1 MRELGEPP
9 PMQIF
14 ESPFLRLSDSP
25 LSTRPPLQFKVSASV
40 ATVVLRM
47 YLDTSTAICTRSW
60 TRSTSRLPRL
70 ASTYPSTH
78 GTWLLV
84 LALLP
89 FKSVLNRP
97 TPTQNA
103 LHSRLLRFRSFLL
116 AYTTAPCV
124 SGPHLIVANWFSH
137 LEFLLAVWLGWIR
150 QEGAFDSL
158 KMDESRMCLPSSRT
172 YELFFQYLTGTCE

>member
-1 MRELGEPP
+1 MREMGEPP

-14 ESPFLRLSDSP
+14 RVSVPPLFGFFAIDSA
-25 LSTRPPLQFKVSASV
+25 PLQFKVSASL
-40 ATVVLRM
+40 ATVVPRM

-60 TRSTSRLPRL
+60 TRSRSTSRLPRL

-103 LHSRLLRFRSFLL
+103 LHSRLPRFRSFLL

-124 SGPHLIVANWFSH
+124 SGARLIVANWFSH
-137 LEFLLAVWLGWIR
+137 LEFLLAVWLGWMR

-158 KMDESRMCLPSSRT
+158 EMDESRMCLPSSRT
-172 YELFFQYLTGTCE
+172 WVLL